1 VGASRGCRRTVS
13 DFGAGASV
21 SREFSITYSERA
33 RFVLGHVK
41 CFAMPFDTSS
51 AVTAKH
57 NQMYREIGPAGRAR
71 IAAELSDALR
81 QLAIAGVRLRRP
93 ELSDK
98 EARAEALVV
107 FYGRDVR
114 RR

>member
-1 VGASRGCRRTVS
+1 VS

-21 SREFSITYSERA
+21 SRGVLIALQRA
-33 RFVLGHVK
+33 CTIRFGHVK
-41 CFAMPFDTSS
+41 SFAMPFDTSS

-81 QLAIAGVRLRRP
+81 QLAIAGVRLRCP

-98 EARAEALVV
+98 EARVEALVV

>member
-1 VGASRGCRRTVS
+1 VS

-21 SREFSITYSERA
+21 SREFLITYSERA

-41 CFAMPFDTSS
+41 CFAMPLDTSS